1 MAIVELNDASRS
13 GVAKL
18 ISSSHGKLMD
28 LEDVLPWHHGIDRA
42 KGLPKPVD
50 QCWLAGTPYMDRL
63 TSAQLHELLWLET
76 ARDISMFITL
86 EQTLPPLYINY
97 INRDGEAMS
106 PDVYEYMMIFSK
118 EEIVHTLM
126 FKRFMALGD
135 LPLFK
140 APDGLFELLT
150 QQLPGMR
157 PEIGIACTLII
168 EWVAELAAMHA
179 SQQPG
184 IEPMVQQLFY
194 AHHVEEARH
203 IAFGRW
209 VTESY
214 LERAPADQAG
224 MLRAVV
230 RGLMARLVPQFT
242 YNPEIADHVDYAFP
256 VARDD
261 ELRIAEVRD
270 SAANQALN
278 AVRFAPLYNWLK
290 KLEIA

>member
-1 MAIVELNDASRS
+1 MAIVELNAASRS

-18 ISSSHGKLMD
+18 ISSSHAKLMN
-28 LEDVLPWHHGIDRA
+28 LEDVLPWSRGIDRA
-42 KGLPKPVD
+42 NGLPKPVEH
-50 QCWLAGTPYMDRL
+50 CWLAGTSYMDEL
-63 TSAQLHELLWLET
+63 TSAQLHDLLWLET

-97 INRDGEAMS
+97 INRDGDQMS

-126 FKRFMALGD
+126 FKRFMTLAG
-135 LPLFK
+135 LPQFK
-140 APDGLFELLT
+140 PADGLYELLM

-157 PEIGIACTLII
+157 AEIGIACTLIV

-179 SQQPG
+179 SQQPD

-214 LERAPADQAG
+214 LENAPPQQAG
-224 MLRAVV
+224 MLRAMV
-230 RGLMARLVPQFT
+230 RGLMARMIPQFT
-242 YNPEIADHVDYAFP
+242 YNPEIADYVTYAYP

-261 ELRIAEVRD
+261 AKRIAEVRD
-270 SAANQALN
+270 SAANLTLN
-278 AVRFAPLYNWLK
+278 AVRFAPLYTWLK
-290 KLEIA
+290 KLEIL

>member
-1 MAIVELNDASRS
+1 MAIVELNAASRS

-28 LEDVLPWHHGIDRA
+28 LEDVLPWAHGVDRA
-42 KGLPKPVD
+42 TGLPKPVD
-50 QCWLAGTPYMDRL
+50 QCWLVGTPYMDKL
-63 TSAQLHELLWLET
+63 TSAQLQEVLWLET
-76 ARDISMFITL
+76 ARDISMFIVL

-97 INRDGEAMS
+97 INRDGEKMS

-126 FKRFMALGD
+126 FKRFMALAG
-135 LPLFK
+135 LPQFK
-140 APDGLFELLT
+140 PADGLFELLT
-150 QQLPGMR
+150 QQLPAMR

-214 LERAPADQAG
+214 LESAPADQAA
-224 MLRAVV
+224 MFRAVV
-230 RGLMARLVPQFT
+230 RGVVARMIPQFT
-242 YNPEIADHVDYAFP
+242 YNPEIADYVDYPFP
-256 VARDD
+256 VASNDAQ
-261 ELRIAEVRD
+261 RIAEVRD
-270 SAANQALN
+270 SAANTALN
-278 AVRFAPLYNWLK
+278 ALRFAPLFNWLE